1 MLAVMSIPPA
11 TNQVPGPAIHVQGLE
26 KSYKELRVLRG
37 VDLDVA
43 RGSIFALLGSN
54 GAGKT
59 TMVRILSTL
68 IRADAG
74 EMRVAGHDVVRDP
87 DAVRAAIGVTGQ
99 FSAVDGFL
107 TGEENLLLMAD
118 LHHLPRRERRECAT
132 DLLARFDLVDA
143 ARKPAVT
150 YSGGMR
156 RRLDLAMTLVGRPRV
171 IFLDEPTT
179 GLDPRSRRT
188 MWEII
193 RELVTDQGVTIFL
206 TTQYLDEADHLA
218 DRIAV
223 LHQGKL
229 VAQGTAEELKRQVGG
244 GHITLRFTDARGH
257 HYAAQT
263 LDVVSRDDE
272 ALTLQVASQGD
283 VRSLR
288 ALLDW
293 LDQASITVDELQ
305 VHAPDLDDVFLALTG
320 NPVAEQ
326 EPAR

>member
-1 MLAVMSIPPA
+1 MNAVRKA
-11 TNQVPGPAIHVQGLE
+11 YGDHV
-26 KSYKELRVLRG
+26 VLG
-37 VDLDVA
+37 GIDLDIPA
-43 RGSIFALLGSN
+43 GSIFALLGPN

-59 TMVRILSTL
+59 TLVRILSTL

-74 EMRVAGHDVVRDP
+74 EMRVAGHDVVREP

-99 FSAVDGFL
+99 FSAVDGLL

-118 LHHLPRRERRECAT
+118 LLRLPRPERRRRCAE
-132 DLLARFDLVDA
+132 LLRRFDLVRA
-143 ARKPAVT
+143 AGNPAIT

-193 RELVTDQGVTIFL
+193 RELVAADGVTIFL
-206 TTQYLDEADHLA
+206 TTQYLEEADRLA
-218 DRIAV
+218 DRLAV
-223 LHQGKL
+223 LHEGRL
-229 VAQGTAEELKRQVGG
+229 VAQGTAAELKRQVGG
-244 GHITLRFTDARGH
+244 GHIALRFADARGYDH
-257 HYAAQT
+257 AART

-272 ALTLQVASQGD
+272 ERTLRIAGRGD

-288 ALLDW
+288 EVLDR
-293 LDQASITVDELQ
+293 LDREHLAVDELR

-326 EPAR
+326 EKAR

>member
-1 MLAVMSIPPA
+1 MNTKLDQPAVAA
-11 TNQVPGPAIHVQGLE
+11 TAIRKAYRDHV
-26 KSYKELRVLRG
+26 VLG
-37 VDLDVA
+37 GIDLDIA
-43 RGSIFALLGSN
+43 AGSIFALLGPN

-59 TMVRILSTL
+59 TMVQILSTL

-74 EMRVAGHDVVRDP
+74 EMRVAGHDVVRNP

-99 FSAVDGFL
+99 FSAVDSFL

-118 LHHLPRRERRECAT
+118 LNRLPRKQRRQCAA
-132 DLLARFDLVDA
+132 DLLARFDLIDA
-143 ARKPAVT
+143 ARKPAAT

-193 RELVTDQGVTIFL
+193 RGLVTDEGVTIFL
-206 TTQYLDEADHLA
+206 TTQYLEEADRLA

-223 LHQGKL
+223 LYQGKL
-229 VAQGTAEELKRQVGG
+229 VAEGSPEELKRQVGG
-244 GHITLRFTDARGH
+244 GHITLRFADPRDYDH
-257 HYAAQT
+257 AAQM
-263 LDVVSRDDE
+263 LGVASRSDD
-272 ALTLQVASQGD
+272 ACTLQIPSQGD

-288 ALLDW
+288 ALLDR
-293 LDQASITVDELQ
+293 LDHASLTVDQLQ
-305 VHAPDLDDVFLALTG
+305 VHTPDLDDVFFALTG
-320 NPVAEQ
+320 NPVTEQ

>member
-1 MLAVMSIPPA
+1 MTTDLGQRAVAATAVRKAYGDHVVLDGIDIHIPA
-11 TNQVPGPAIHVQGLE
+11 
-26 KSYKELRVLRG
+26 
-37 VDLDVA
+37 
-43 RGSIFALLGSN
+43 GSVFALLGPN

-59 TMVRILSTL
+59 TVVQILSTL
-68 IRADAG
+68 IRADTG
-74 EMRVAGHDVVRDP
+74 EVRVASHDVVRDP

-99 FSAVDGFL
+99 FSAVDSFL

-118 LHHLPRRERRECAT
+118 LNRLPRRERRQRAQ

-143 ARKPAVT
+143 ARKPAAT

-156 RRLDLAMTLVGRPRV
+156 RRLDLAMTLVGQPRV

-193 RELVTDQGVTIFL
+193 RRLVTDEGVTIFL
-206 TTQYLDEADHLA
+206 TTQHLEEADQLA

-229 VAQGTAEELKRQVGG
+229 VAEGSPEELKRQVGG
-244 GHITLRFTDARGH
+244 GHITLHFADPRGYDH
-257 HYAAQT
+257 AVRT
-263 LDVVSRDDE
+263 LDVVSRNEE
-272 ALTLQVASQGD
+272 AYILQIPSQGD

-293 LDQASITVDELQ
+293 LDHASITVDELQ
-305 VHAPDLDDVFLALTG
+305 VHTPDLDDVFFALTG
-320 NPVAEQ
+320 NPVTEQ

>member
-1 MLAVMSIPPA
+1 MTTDLGQSAVVA
-11 TNQVPGPAIHVQGLE
+11 TAVRKVYGDHV
-26 KSYKELRVLRG
+26 VLDG
-37 VDLDVA
+37 IDLDIPA
-43 RGSIFALLGSN
+43 GSVFALLGPN

-59 TMVRILSTL
+59 TVVQILSTL

-87 DAVRAAIGVTGQ
+87 DEVRAAIGVTGQ
-99 FSAVDGFL
+99 FSAVDSFL
-107 TGEENLLLMAD
+107 TGEENLLLMAC
-118 LHHLPRRERRECAT
+118 LNHLPRRERRQSAA

-193 RELVTDQGVTIFL
+193 RRLVDDEGVTIFL
-206 TTQYLDEADHLA
+206 TTQYLEEADQLA

-223 LHQGKL
+223 LHGGKL
-229 VAQGTAEELKRQVGG
+229 VAEGSPEELKRQVGG
-244 GHITLRFTDARGH
+244 GHVTLRFADPHGYDHAAR
-257 HYAAQT
+257 T
-263 LDVVSRDDE
+263 LDVVSRNDE
-272 ALTLQVASQGD
+272 ACTLQIPSQGD

-293 LDQASITVDELQ
+293 LDHASLTVDELQ
-305 VHAPDLDDVFLALTG
+305 VHTPDLDDVFFALTG
-320 NPVAEQ
+320 NPVTELEAGQ
-326 EPAR
+326 